1 MGQAFRKEIVR
12 TVRRKVWAC
21 CRNARLSG
29 KVHSFRKEWEPLAVM
44 RYYRRTGRKY
54 QGKYTR
60 AESGRL
66 ACQDVERIHG
76 GAFDRVVRF
85 VR

>member
-21 CRNARLSG
+21 CRNARISG
-29 KVHSFRKEWEPLAVM
+29 RGHSIRKEREPLAVM

-54 QGKYTR
+54 QGKDTM
-60 AESGRL
+60 AESGQL
-66 ACQDVERIHG
+66 AYQGVERIHG
-76 GAFDRVVRF
+76 GAFDVAIRF
-85 VR
+85 MR

>member
-1 MGQAFRKEIVR
+1 MGQAFRKKIVR

-29 KVHSFRKEWEPLAVM
+29 KVHSFRKQWEPLAVM

-66 ACQDVERIHG
+66 ACQGVERIHG
-76 GAFDRVVRF
+76 GAFDVAIRF
-85 VR
+85 MR

>member
-1 MGQAFRKEIVR
+1 M
-12 TVRRKVWAC
+12 
-21 CRNARLSG
+21 
-29 KVHSFRKEWEPLAVM
+29 AVM

-54 QGKYTR
+54 QGKDTR

-66 ACQDVERIHG
+66 ACQGVERIHG